1 MTMDASK
8 LVKMANEIGLFF
20 ASEPDRERAE
30 TGIADHLKRFW
41 DPRMR
46 RELLA
51 WIDGHGGEGL
61 RPLVLAAIA
70 THRTKLTPT

>member
-1 MTMDASK
+1 MEASK
-8 LVKMANEIGLFF
+8 LVKMANEIGSFF
-20 ASEPDRERAE
+20 ESETDRARAE
-30 TGIADHLKRFW
+30 AGVADHLKRFW

-51 WIDGHGGEGL
+51 WIDTHGGDGL

-70 THRTKLTPT
+70 THRAKLTPT